1 MMSSLLLTL
10 SAKKLHPD
18 VKYHKPVQQ
27 IQVTLKEK
35 SDFLFPIL
43 KEEVARVGEKT
54 WKKLAKLIL
63 KEPELTNSKLDRI
76 FKVCKITAATSALL
90 LALAHSPFL
99 VPAMAATEVLIPGST
114 GSNVIMPKDIIT
126 IGLWIIGI
134 CAATSSVLAI
144 ILTQFAGGYRM
155 LRKENKKAATEW
167 TQEIMKGY
175 TQIVL
180 APVIILA
187 IAFIAYLFFGNFK
200 WFAKPF

>member
-1 MMSSLLLTL
+1 MCQMLLKV
-10 SAKKLHPD
+10 SAKKLDPKVNYCNPTQTISLEERPD
-18 VKYHKPVQQ
+18 FM
-27 IQVTLKEK
+27 L
-35 SDFLFPIL
+35 PIL
-43 KEEVARVGEKT
+43 KEEVQKTGEKK
-54 WKKLAKLIL
+54 WRKLIKMVS
-63 KEPELTNSKLDRI
+63 KEPEMSTEKLQKI
-76 FKVCKITAATSALL
+76 FKICRITAATSALL